1 LLKEM
6 LASRDFRLLL
16 SGQYL
21 AQAADGLAQAA
32 FAEVLVL
39 EPFNQG
45 TPGRILQLLAL
56 TLLPYSLIAPFLGV
70 FVDRWDRRKL
80 LVWTNVVRGAFLV
93 SMPLWSR
100 ALPDDYGL
108 YAGVLVL
115 LGFGRLF
122 LVTKGAV
129 LPAVLHEHHL
139 LRGNSISAGGGMIA
153 ALAGGVVGVGAVG
166 AFDANGAFVV
176 AGVIYVISSMLMRR
190 LSQTYTPAR
199 EPDEALKQAVTRVV
213 AELSEGLDAIRGR
226 VRALLPLIGIF
237 LLRTIGILVAIGA
250 ILVIKSEFPGSDDRL
265 GRLGLS
271 AGALAAA
278 GVGAFVGALTA
289 PFLGRRYTKP
299 QLILAGFVISGAG
312 IIGLGG
318 ISTIPA
324 VLGLTFSGG
333 YGGFITKIAVD
344 AQLQEVLP
352 DRYRGR
358 AFALYDILYNL
369 ASVAAGIV
377 MYAFQDVDLRP
388 LLLASGGVSFLLAA
402 LLGAAMARAGMLA
415 HHLTPEEV
423 ADV

>member
-1 LLKEM
+1 
-6 LASRDFRLLL
+6 
-16 SGQYL
+16 
-21 AQAADGLAQAA
+21 
-32 FAEVLVL
+32 
-39 EPFNQG
+39 
-45 TPGRILQLLAL
+45 
-56 TLLPYSLIAPFLGV
+56 
-70 FVDRWDRRKL
+70 
-80 LVWTNVVRGAFLV
+80 
-93 SMPLWSR
+93 
-100 ALPDDYGL
+100 
-108 YAGVLVL
+108 
-115 LGFGRLF
+115 
-122 LVTKGAV
+122 
-129 LPAVLHEHHL
+129 
-139 LRGNSISAGGGMIA
+139 
-153 ALAGGVVGVGAVG
+153 
-166 AFDANGAFVV
+166 
-176 AGVIYVISSMLMRR
+176 
-190 LSQTYTPAR
+190 
-199 EPDEALKQAVTRVV
+199 
-213 AELSEGLDAIRGR
+213 
-226 VRALLPLIGIF
+226 
-237 LLRTIGILVAIGA
+237 
-250 ILVIKSEFPGSDDRL
+250 VIKSEFPGSDDRL

-352 DRYRGR
+352 DRDRGR